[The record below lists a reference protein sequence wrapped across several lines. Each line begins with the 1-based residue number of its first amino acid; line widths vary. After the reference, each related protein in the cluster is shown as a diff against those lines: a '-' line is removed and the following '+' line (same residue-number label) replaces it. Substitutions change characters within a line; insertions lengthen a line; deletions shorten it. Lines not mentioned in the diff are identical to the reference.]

1 MPAKN
6 IKFKEDARQKIL
18 KGVRTLASAVKV
30 TLGPKG
36 RNVVIDKSYGS
47 PQITKDGVT
56 VAKEIELE
64 DKHENM
70 GAQMVKEVA
79 SKTADKAGDGTTTA
93 TVLAEAIYSE
103 GLRNVAAGA
112 NPMEIKK
119 GIEKAVK
126 EITAHQKTLSKPI
139 QDRKEIAQVA
149 TISANGDAEIG
160 EIIAK
165 AMEKVGKDGTI
176 TVEEGKGFETTLD
189 VVEGMSFDRGYVSA
203 YFMTNPEAQE
213 CVMEDAFVLIYEKK
227 IAAIKEFLPILQAVA
242 ETGRP
247 LLILA
252 EDVEGEALATLVV
265 NRLRAGLKVCAVKA
279 PGFGDRRKA
288 MLEDIAILTGGQL
301 ISEELGIKLDKV
313 TIDMLGRLKKAV
325 ICKEDTT
332 LVEGAGSKKAIA
344 ERIALIKRQIEDST
358 SDYDKEKLQERLA
371 KLAGGVGIIRVG
383 AATELEMKE
392 KKDRVDDAVH
402 ATKAA
407 VEEGILPGGGV
418 SFIRCI
424 PVLEKLAASLAG
436 DEKVGVEII
445 IKAISS
451 PLRQIAE
458 NAGKEGAIIAQK
470 VAGMQT
476 YEGWDALNDL
486 YGNMLQMGIVDPTK
500 VARLSIELAASIAA
514 LLLTTEAI
522 ITEEVDDEKQSHPAM
537 SGADY

>member
-1 MPAKN
+1 MAAKN
-6 IKFKEDARQKIL
+6 IKFKEEARQKIL

-36 RNVVIDKSYGS
+36 RNVVIDKSYGA

-119 GIEKAVK
+119 GIELAVK
-126 EITAHQKTLSKPI
+126 TITSELKTLSKPI

-149 TISANGDAEIG
+149 TISANGDTEIG

-165 AMEKVGKDGTI
+165 AMERVGKDGTI

-189 VVEGMSFDRGYVSA
+189 VVEGMNFDRGYVSA

-213 CVMEDAFVLIYEKK
+213 CVFEDTFILLYDKK

-247 LLILA
+247 LLIIA

-279 PGFGDRRKA
+279 PGFGDRRKS
-288 MLEDIAILTGGQL
+288 MLEDLAILTGGQL
-301 ISEELGIKLDKV
+301 VSEELGIRLESV
-313 TIDMLGRLKKAV
+313 TIDMLGRVKKAV
-325 ICKEDTT
+325 VGKEDTT
-332 LVEGAGSKKAIA
+332 LVEGAGDKKEIA
-344 ERIALIKRQIEDST
+344 ERIALLKRQIQEST

-383 AATELEMKE
+383 AATEVEMKE

-418 SFIRCI
+418 ALIRTI
-424 PVLEKLAASLAG
+424 PVLEKLAATLAG
-436 DEKVGVEII
+436 DQKVGVEII
-445 IKAISS
+445 IKAISY

-458 NAGKEGAIIAQK
+458 NAGKEGSIIVQK
-470 VAGMQT
+470 VGSMGSL
-476 YEGWDALNDL
+476 EGWDALNDVF
-486 YGNMLQMGIVDPTK
+486 GNMLSMGIVDPTK
-500 VARLSIELAASIAA
+500 VTRLSIELSASIAA

-522 ITEEVDDEKQSHPAM
+522 ISEEAEEKATPA
-537 SGADY
+537 SAGADY

>member
-1 MPAKN
+1 MAPKN

-36 RNVVIDKSYGS
+36 RNVVIDKSYGA

-79 SKTADKAGDGTTTA
+79 NKTADKAGDGTTTA

-112 NPMEIKK
+112 NPMEIKR

-126 EITAHQKTLSKPI
+126 EVTSELKKLSKPI

-149 TISANGDAEIG
+149 TISANGDTEIG

-176 TVEEGKGFETTLD
+176 TVEEAKGFETTLD
-189 VVEGMSFDRGYVSA
+189 VVEGMNFDRGYVSA
-203 YFMTNPEAQE
+203 YFMTNTETQE
-213 CVMEDAFVLIYEKK
+213 CILEDAFILLYEKK
-227 IAAIKEFLPILQAVA
+227 IASVKEFLPILQAVA

-247 LLILA
+247 LLIIA

-288 MLEDIAILTGGQL
+288 ILQDIAALTGGEL
-301 ISEELGIKLDKV
+301 ISEELGIKLENV
-313 TIDMLGRLKKAV
+313 SIEMLGRVKKAA
-325 ICKEDTT
+325 IGKEDTT
-332 LVEGAGSKKAIA
+332 LVEGAGDKKEIA
-344 ERIALIKRQIEDST
+344 ERIALIRRQIEEST
-358 SDYDKEKLQERLA
+358 SDYDREKLQERLA
-371 KLAGGVGIIRVG
+371 KLAGGVGVISVG
-383 AATELEMKE
+383 AATEIEMKE

-418 SFIRCI
+418 AFIRCI
-424 PVLEKLAASLAG
+424 PALEKLAASLFG

-445 IKAISS
+445 IKAISW
-451 PLRQIAE
+451 PIRQIAE
-458 NAGKEGAIIAQK
+458 NAGEEGSIIVQK
-470 VAGMQT
+470 VGQMAT
-476 YEGWDALNDL
+476 YEGWDALNNQF
-486 YGNMLQMGIVDPTK
+486 GNMLKMGIVDPTK
-500 VARLSIELAASIAA
+500 VSRLSIELAASIAA

-522 ITEEVDDEKQSHPAM
+522 ITDEAEEKPAHPSMA
-537 SGADY
+537 GAEY